1 MTLDHLV
8 RRVHEAVPTGA
19 LVSLPAFNQRRYF
32 GDLTRLG
39 ASLDEVQTQPLT
51 CTPAPDGRFHVHD
64 GGRRVRCAALG
75 YTKRST
81 WWVVSWSRADGS
93 PPSDS
98 EIRRLCFRTNSIR
111 QNWTPLEEALHL
123 EQEINEAMAAVR
135 DSSSGRGQ
143 RMRTAVIQAL
153 ALDIGVEPR
162 TIYHRME
169 LLRMP
174 AEFQDAVARGLVT
187 PKILRRVMQ
196 ARLPADEAIAVLKE
210 AAELDGVD
218 LSSDH
223 SLPGD
228 GADES
233 GAGDFREGGGPGPRG
248 NLGQRGGLGSLGGPA
263 SQEGSDP
270 QGKQHTRRQEPGT
283 RKPAPPARQVA
294 STSARQTGT
303 ALLEPAVSVEAPA
316 RTRTIR
322 PRTITTVLVRR
333 TGRPVA
339 RRRTDQELE
348 HKLAELTT
356 IASKPGK
363 RSQKAERAGEAAAWL
378 GWVLGRSARPPL

>member
-39 ASLDEVQTQPLT
+39 TSLDEVQTQPLT

-228 GADES
+228 GVDEFVS
-233 GAGDFREGGGPGPRG
+233 GEFREGGGPGPRG
-248 NLGQRGGLGSLGGPA
+248 NPGPHGRQA
-263 SQEGSDP
+263 TQDP
-270 QGKQHTRRQEPGT
+270 RPQDTRRQEPGT